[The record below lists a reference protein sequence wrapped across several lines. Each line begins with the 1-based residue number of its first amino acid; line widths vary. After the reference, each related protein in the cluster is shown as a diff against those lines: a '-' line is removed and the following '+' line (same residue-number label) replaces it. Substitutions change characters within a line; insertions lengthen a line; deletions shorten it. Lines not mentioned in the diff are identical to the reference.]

1 MKKITSIIFAIFV
14 ASSMC
19 ANVITQVDDL
29 LTREQITKGYFQSP
43 VNTVDLSAN
52 QTAEAEEPIDTIEV
66 YFDFLYGDP
75 FYEPLDTIVGRGGD
89 TAVVGGDWY
98 FIMRNQKYQF
108 IFDFIGGTPED
119 PTGVYTEKDLKI
131 DYSWCAIPAA
141 NGNTSYYK
149 TCNLIVNAEK
159 RGRNCTFYTLE
170 AEVVT
175 TLGVGEPVNGAFKI
189 YAEHQSIIPAD
200 SVETAFL
207 NANITLNEDGYTFY
221 GKNDSL
227 EITMPMYTEL
237 GAVGYFS
244 EKQLDEDGFA
254 MTYKGKSYEIMDMEA
269 IITPNELKTGE
280 FAYSGFIYLY
290 TQDTTFFNIVFQAPV
305 IPIETINVD
314 CHNLILE
321 DRYGASD
328 ATIYF
333 DASND
338 DYSIWGAYNDTKIT
352 TPECYEGTTVSG
364 HAGVEI
370 TDKAT
375 KQTMQAFQTKLC
387 VTSTLKDGYILNIEA
402 LGSDHKI
409 YTGKLFWLIPTPI
422 DTVDITFE
430 TSAKHLYRPS
440 DNELQLINYNNDYTA
455 SFVFLNVR
463 FLWDDSFVLKNLYY
477 DQSFITNHTTGKDIR
492 VDLSKVN
499 GTLTQK
505 GDSTFVK
512 ATVIGFDSVLYNIN
526 MYYTAPT
533 PTKTVTYNYSENEVL
548 FINYLVTDG
557 KYEFNAISND
567 EKLLANI
574 CVSAK
579 QIPGTYINDGMFYQY
594 DFDNE
599 RTNIQVYNTTKGEYD
614 KFLIEKGTMTVTMD
628 ETTRLIHAEA
638 ALICDNAVQY
648 NLTFD
653 AQYDHNHLDGDS
665 EDTPLDIQY
674 IEGKNCEILV
684 QDFIKT
690 HGIIEILLSGI
701 DPISNN
707 ETEAQ
712 FYFYS
717 NTWDKQIKVPAG
729 VYPINGSGKEGTML
743 ASRGPLQDGPSLIAS
758 PSYHVIYD
766 SEYYPINTWWIIE
779 GTTTVE
785 NNEGGLSFVVDAIN
799 SYNQPVKI
807 SFTSIATDVENITV
821 EKASSQKKIINGQLV
836 IIRNGETYNVV
847 GAKIQ

>member
-175 TLGVGEPVNGAFKI
+175 TLGVGGPVNGAFKI

-207 NANITLNEDGYTFY
+207 NANIILNEDGYTFY

-290 TQDTTFFNIVFQAPV
+290 TQDTTFFNIVFQA
-305 IPIETINVD
+305 
-314 CHNLILE
+314 
-321 DRYGASD
+321 
-328 ATIYF
+328 
-333 DASND
+333 
-338 DYSIWGAYNDTKIT
+338 
-352 TPECYEGTTVSG
+352 
-364 HAGVEI
+364 
-370 TDKAT
+370 
-375 KQTMQAFQTKLC
+375 
-387 VTSTLKDGYILNIEA
+387 
-402 LGSDHKI
+402 
-409 YTGKLFWLIPTPI
+409 
-422 DTVDITFE
+422 
-430 TSAKHLYRPS
+430 
-440 DNELQLINYNNDYTA
+440 
-455 SFVFLNVR
+455 
-463 FLWDDSFVLKNLYY
+463 
-477 DQSFITNHTTGKDIR
+477 
-492 VDLSKVN
+492 
-499 GTLTQK
+499 
-505 GDSTFVK
+505 
-512 ATVIGFDSVLYNIN
+512 
-526 MYYTAPT
+526 
-533 PTKTVTYNYSENEVL
+533 
-548 FINYLVTDG
+548 
-557 KYEFNAISND
+557 
-567 EKLLANI
+567 
-574 CVSAK
+574 
-579 QIPGTYINDGMFYQY
+579 
-594 DFDNE
+594 
-599 RTNIQVYNTTKGEYD
+599 
-614 KFLIEKGTMTVTMD
+614 
-628 ETTRLIHAEA
+628 
-638 ALICDNAVQY
+638 
-648 NLTFD
+648 
-653 AQYDHNHLDGDS
+653 
-665 EDTPLDIQY
+665 
-674 IEGKNCEILV
+674 
-684 QDFIKT
+684 
-690 HGIIEILLSGI
+690 
-701 DPISNN
+701 
-707 ETEAQ
+707 
-712 FYFYS
+712 
-717 NTWDKQIKVPAG
+717 
-729 VYPINGSGKEGTML
+729 
-743 ASRGPLQDGPSLIAS
+743 
-758 PSYHVIYD
+758 
-766 SEYYPINTWWIIE
+766 
-779 GTTTVE
+779 
-785 NNEGGLSFVVDAIN
+785 
-799 SYNQPVKI
+799 
-807 SFTSIATDVENITV
+807 
-821 EKASSQKKIINGQLV
+821 
-836 IIRNGETYNVV
+836 
-847 GAKIQ
+847 